1 MDSRFRGND
10 EVGRAKVM
18 RIKND
23 DLTGPEIRAL
33 LETHFAGMLASSPP
47 ESCHFLDFDGLNAP
61 DVTFW
66 SVWDGDSLAGCGALK
81 ELDAEHGEIK
91 SMRTHADHL
100 RKGVGAMM
108 LTHII
113 SEARERG
120 YRRLSLETGSTQ
132 DFIPALAMY
141 EAHGFK
147 YCPPFGDYVE
157 DPFSRFMTLAL

>member
-1 MDSRFRGND
+1 MS
-10 EVGRAKVM
+10 M
-18 RIKND
+18 RIIED

-33 LETHFAGMLASSPP
+33 LETHFAGMLANSP
-47 ESCHFLDFDGLNAP
+47 EGSCHFLDFDGLNAP

-66 SVWDGDSLAGCGALK
+66 SIWDKESLAGCGALK

-120 YRRLSLETGSTQ
+120 YRRLSLETGSTEA
-132 DFIPALAMY
+132 FIPALALY
-141 EAHGFK
+141 EAHGFEF
-147 YCPPFGDYVE
+147 CPPFGEYVE
-157 DPFSRFMTLAL
+157 DPFSRFMTLAI

>member
-1 MDSRFRGND
+1 
-10 EVGRAKVM
+10 M
-18 RIKND
+18 RIIED
-23 DLTGPEIRAL
+23 DLTGIDIRNL

-47 ESCHFLDFDGLNAP
+47 GSCHFLDFDGLNAP

-66 SVWDGDSLAGCGALK
+66 SIWDGGNLAGCGALK
-81 ELDAEHGEIK
+81 ELGTEHGEIK

-113 SEARERG
+113 SEARMRG
-120 YRRLSLETGSTQ
+120 YRRLSLETGSTD
-132 DFIPALAMY
+132 DFVPALAMY
-141 EAHGFK
+141 EAHGFQ
-147 YCPPFGDYVE
+147 YCPPFGIYVE